1 MEFGLKVDEIYGN
14 YFFSK
19 FYELN
24 GGGDY
29 RKKEH
34 WKPFFDNIA
43 KNIVEKFNPKTV
55 LDAGCAMGYLVEA
68 LRSRGVEAY
77 GFDVS
82 DYAIS
87 NADEKI
93 KPYCFVHSITDDLPG
108 SLPQK
113 FDLIVTIE
121 VLEHLFP
128 EDGSKAI
135 KNLCKYSDT
144 IIFTSTPN
152 DIEDM
157 THLNVQQS
165 EYWCKEFAKNMFFK
179 DHVQPVNFICDWAML
194 FRKKENFPN
203 VIFDYEMYDRI
214 EKIKCEKLKLQI
226 SDQENEINKLNEDLT
241 NYSTLK
247 TEYNLLKDDYKEI
260 ENQLNELKI
269 ELKGFKNK
277 YDEISNASWWKV
289 TKPCRVI
296 CSAAKKFILKNRFAS
311 LFYKGIK
318 SLTDSGVSETLEKI
332 KNVQKVKKKDIVPS
346 KEELERQRE
355 VKFDNQ
361 IKFSVIVPL
370 YNTPKKFLNEMIKS
384 VINQTYSDWELCLSD
399 GSDFSFS
406 YVEDACKKFA
416 KKDSRIKYKR
426 LEENLRISGNTNA
439 SLSMAT
445 GDYIALFDHD
455 DVLNPSALYENAKVI
470 NEQKADFIYSDEA
483 IFQKNIY
490 NVIGRHYKPN
500 FSMDNL
506 RANNYVCHFTVFDKS
521 LLDKVGNFRDEFN
534 GSQDHD
540 MVLRLTEKA
549 EKIVHIPKILY
560 FWRCHKNSVASGT
573 QAKSYAIEAGINAVK
588 SHLKRCKMQGEV
600 ESSKVCPTIY
610 RIKYEIKGE
619 PLVSILIPN
628 KDHISDLN
636 RCIKSILEKST
647 YKNFEIIII
656 ENNSKDKETFD
667 YYDNL
672 KSKNKIKIVN
682 FSGEFNYSNI
692 NNFGVDFTKG
702 KHIILLNNDTE
713 VIADDWIQEML
724 MFSQREDVG
733 AVGAKLYYPDDTIQH
748 AGIVLGLGSDEI
760 AGHVYLN
767 EHKSNA
773 GYIGNLHYAQ
783 ELSAVTG
790 ACMMIPKHVFE
801 KVGGLDPLFAV
812 AFNDIDLCM
821 RIRKSGY
828 KIIWTPYAELYHYES
843 KSRGY
848 EDTSEKQK
856 RFQKEV
862 NLFKERW
869 GSELKKGDP
878 FYNPNLLQ

>member
-1 MEFGLKVDEIYGN
+1 
-14 YFFSK
+14 
-19 FYELN
+19 
-24 GGGDY
+24 
-29 RKKEH
+29 
-34 WKPFFDNIA
+34 
-43 KNIVEKFNPKTV
+43 
-55 LDAGCAMGYLVEA
+55 
-68 LRSRGVEAY
+68 
-77 GFDVS
+77 
-82 DYAIS
+82 
-87 NADEKI
+87 
-93 KPYCFVHSITDDLPG
+93 
-108 SLPQK
+108 
-113 FDLIVTIE
+113 
-121 VLEHLFP
+121 
-128 EDGSKAI
+128 
-135 KNLCKYSDT
+135 
-144 IIFTSTPN
+144 
-152 DIEDM
+152 
-157 THLNVQQS
+157 
-165 EYWCKEFAKNMFFK
+165 
-179 DHVQPVNFICDWAML
+179 
-194 FRKKENFPN
+194 
-203 VIFDYEMYDRI
+203 
-214 EKIKCEKLKLQI
+214 
-226 SDQENEINKLNEDLT
+226 
-241 NYSTLK
+241 
-247 TEYNLLKDDYKEI
+247 
-260 ENQLNELKI
+260 
-269 ELKGFKNK
+269 
-277 YDEISNASWWKV
+277 
-289 TKPCRVI
+289 
-296 CSAAKKFILKNRFAS
+296 
-311 LFYKGIK
+311 
-318 SLTDSGVSETLEKI
+318 
-332 KNVQKVKKKDIVPS
+332 
-346 KEELERQRE
+346 
-355 VKFDNQ
+355 
-361 IKFSVIVPL
+361 
-370 YNTPKKFLNEMIKS
+370 
-384 VINQTYSDWELCLSD
+384 
-399 GSDFSFS
+399 
-406 YVEDACKKFA
+406 
-416 KKDSRIKYKR
+416 
-426 LEENLRISGNTNA
+426 
-439 SLSMAT
+439 
-445 GDYIALFDHD
+445 
-455 DVLNPSALYENAKVI
+455 
-470 NEQKADFIYSDEA
+470 
-483 IFQKNIY
+483 
-490 NVIGRHYKPN
+490 
-500 FSMDNL
+500 MDNL
-506 RANNYVCHFTVFDKS
+506 RANNYVCHFTVFDKN

-656 ENNSKDKETFD
+656 ENNSEDKETFD

-692 NNFGVDFTKG
+692 NNWGGDVAKG
-702 KHIILLNNDTE
+702 KHIILLNNDTK

-748 AGIVLGLGSDEI
+748 AGIVLGLGIDEI

-767 EHKSNA
+767 EHKSNT
-773 GYIGNLHYAQ
+773 GYLGRLHYAQ

-801 KVGGLDPLFAV
+801 EIGGFDPLFAV

-848 EDTSEKQK
+848 EDTPEKQK